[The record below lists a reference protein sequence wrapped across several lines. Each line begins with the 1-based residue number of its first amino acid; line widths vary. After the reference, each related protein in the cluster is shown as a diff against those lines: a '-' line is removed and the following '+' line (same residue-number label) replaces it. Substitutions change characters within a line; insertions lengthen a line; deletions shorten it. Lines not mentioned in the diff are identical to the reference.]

1 MLVDVD
7 ARNSDNPVPVPVP
20 LSSMTDNGHYD
31 DCVEG
36 ETRSIQGPGDV
47 ANWSSLFLQILPI
60 FINLDLVNLEN
71 KKIFNI

>member
-20 LSSMTDNGHYD
+20 LYSMTDNGHYD

-36 ETRSIQGPGDV
+36 ETRSIQGSGDV
-47 ANWSSLFLQILPI
+47 GNWYNYFYNFYKFGFSKFRQ
-60 FINLDLVNLEN
+60 
-71 KKIFNI
+71 

>member
-31 DCVEG
+31 DCIDG
-36 ETRSIQGPGDV
+36 ETRSIQGFGPV
-47 ANWSSLFLQILPI
+47 AAKWSSFFLQILPT
-60 FINLDLVNLEN
+60 FMNLDFVNQ
-71 KKIFNI
+71 K

>member
-31 DCVEG
+31 DCVDG
-36 ETRSIQGPGDV
+36 ETRSIQGSGPV
-47 ANWSSLFLQILPI
+47 AANWSSLSFT
-60 FINLDLVNLEN
+60 
-71 KKIFNI
+71 NITNFYKFGFSKFRK